1 MAPMKTINMK
11 WFDYLYMFV
20 GVVLILFTYLNL
32 EYPYSFK
39 YDFTP
44 TSNFD
49 TTAFAT
55 VAVIGILIAIM
66 GFLDYRN
73 VKSMAN
79 KSYYA
84 LVVLVLGIAL
94 LPLYTYYNGY
104 WTGSFGDNYNLAGVS
119 LAGQLLIIAALGEV
133 YLLRKQGSMHM

>member
-11 WFDYLYMFV
+11 WFDYLYIFV
-20 GVVLILFTYLNL
+20 GLALIVFTYLNL
-32 EYPYSFK
+32 EYPYSYK

-44 TSNFD
+44 TKSFD

-55 VAVIGILIAIM
+55 VAVIGILIAIV

-79 KSYYA
+79 KWYYA
-84 LVVLVLGIAL
+84 LIVVILGIAL

-104 WTGSFGDNYNLAGVS
+104 WTGIFGDNYNLAGVS
-119 LAGQLLIIAALGEV
+119 LAGLLLIFAALGEI
-133 YLLRKQGSMHM
+133 YLLRQSSKHM

>member
-1 MAPMKTINMK
+1 MKKINMK
-11 WFDYLYMFV
+11 WFGYLYMFV

-32 EYPYSFK
+32 EYPYSYK

-44 TSNFD
+44 TKSFD
-49 TTAFAT
+49 NTAFAT

-79 KSYYA
+79 KWYYA

-104 WTGSFGDNYNLAGVS
+104 WTGIFGDNYNLAGVS
-119 LAGQLLIIAALGEV
+119 LAGLLLIFAALGEV